1 MTGARH
7 PRWID
12 TALLVARLI
21 MTFSRH

>member
-12 TALLVARLI
+12 TALLVTRLI

>member
-12 TALLVARLI
+12 TALLGARLI